1 MSLTLADYYDIVE
14 PGGINLLYPV
24 YNVGHDVPEYEK
36 HLVKPIKKNYLVE
49 LYDKSIL
56 YQPLSLG
63 QEQAIEYIKF
73 ARSGKPYMVGPSG
86 HLQESYIGANISK
99 LKEVGLKTRRRKQ

>member
-1 MSLTLADYYDIVE
+1 MATLADYYDIVE

-36 HLVKPIKKNYLVE
+36 HLVRPVKKNYLQE

-56 YQPLSLG
+56 YHPMTFSQT
-63 QEQAIEYIKF
+63 QAVDYLKF
-73 ARSGKPYMVGPSG
+73 VRSGKPYMIGPSG
-86 HLQESYIGANISK
+86 ALVESYQGAGLSK
-99 LKEVGLKTRRRKQ
+99 LKTVGLKTKKKY